1 MTKNLPTPRRGP
13 PPGMPALAV
22 PLGALAACE
31 PTLHRDDLQGV
42 WLGLD
47 LMGLVGWSV
56 AVPTLL
62 GAALGLWL
70 DQQYPGARLWTVAL
84 MVVGLGL
91 GCKNAWHWI
100 SREDV
105 AMREGQHD
113 SDD

>member
-1 MTKNLPTPRRGP
+1 MTKNPPTPRRGP

-42 WLGLD
+42 WLGL
-47 LMGLVGWSV
+47 
-56 AVPTLL
+56 
-62 GAALGLWL
+62 
-70 DQQYPGARLWTVAL
+70 
-84 MVVGLGL
+84 

-105 AMREGQHD
+105 AMREGLHD